1 MRALKV
7 IVVSLAVVI
16 LIVLGSGLVLPKQY
30 RVERSI
36 MVDASPSTVFYQVDH
51 PGGWDEWL
59 TWIPRDMNTQRS
71 RGGPYR
77 GVGAKVTWT
86 SPDSDTVSQ
95 TITRSELYTRIET
108 QLDLGEMG
116 EPTGDWSFESTDRGA
131 RVVWGING
139 AAPGV
144 LGGYFA
150 RMMDGRFGPDMEE
163 GLARLKVI
171 SEGFDHGDPILD
183 IEDVTDADAGPEA
196 DVATP

>member
-1 MRALKV
+1 MRALKP
-7 IVVSLAVVI
+7 ILGLLIVVI
-16 LIVLGSGLVLPKQY
+16 LIVLGVGLVLPKEY

-36 MVDASPSTVFYQVDH
+36 MVEASPSTVFYQVDN
-51 PGGWDEWL
+51 PGRSDEWFP
-59 TWIPRDMNTQRS
+59 WIAPDTNIQPGFS
-71 RGGPYR
+71 GPFR

-108 QLDLGEMG
+108 QLDLAEMG
-116 EPTGDWSFESTDRGA
+116 QPTGDWSFESTDTGA

-150 RMMDGRFGPDMEE
+150 RTMDGRFGPEMEE
-163 GLARLKVI
+163 GLAKLKVI
-171 SEGFDHGDPILD
+171 SEGSEHVDPILD
-183 IEDVTDADAGPEA
+183 IEEWNDSDAEA
-196 DVATP
+196 DPAIP